1 MLEKGYSTAKE
12 GAKLS
17 VGPKEFDA
25 GMSAIRS
32 TLGFCIDLAKTRPEK
47 VNEFAAELKKIPEA
61 AKMLARFPDI
71 ETVLVKILPEIA
83 KNVDKATFL
92 KSFDEFAKEI
102 RTPALSLLDGREM
115 SDKERGDV
123 AIKLAHESV
132 KLVSS
137 SITKETVKT
146 GVESMS
152 ELAVVKN
159 NPIAAKLIGLV
170 KRRELSDDDRFA
182 LVKKANEGII
192 VFTKNPPNEA
202 ELERYANGATAL
214 VSELSKKLPKEVV
227 ADVTTYLLR
236 PQDGGNGK
244 GVEIKSATE
253 LIKLLFDNKGKLLE
267 ALKRF
272 AIGEISTM
280 KDLIQFVVEER
291 ILESNIHLAK
301 GELVARLK
309 KVVEI
314 DLVSFSGSLKAK
326 LGAEI
331 GKDVQKDAPEIP
343 VPTELK
349 DVLSNKVLSELADA
363 FFGPNRPPKI
373 TKELLAEK
381 TSKAAA
387 TAIDGMPGSTIRIGG
402 AEVPK
407 TALKAAVT
415 SAEFKSFATD
425 TFSKLAGEASKGG
438 ATMERLAQM
447 VSEIMKDPL
456 RNQHTGDRTREF
468 AINSFYALP
477 ASEIAETISN
487 NLESSGISQY
497 LKRPDGKVAF
507 DKRDIAEMVNI
518 LRDGEILPKETLS
531 RILSK
536 ENLTPPIDVKKI
548 IKDVL
553 RSLSREQASLLVEK
567 ISAKGP
573 DAAVSLLEKG
583 LSIERK
589 DSGKPLSKEDVA
601 QAVELVFEA
610 GSKIDANARKT
621 LFDRLGVDAKT
632 AEFGISF
639 LKAMGKERCVKIA
652 TDHSET
658 VGELISGKLDAK
670 KNPEK
675 LVAIGVD
682 ILYASDTA
690 TTKKIFTEA
699 RTAFP
704 SL

>member
-1 MLEKGYSTAKE
+1 
-12 GAKLS
+12 
-17 VGPKEFDA
+17 
-25 GMSAIRS
+25 
-32 TLGFCIDLAKTRPEK
+32 
-47 VNEFAAELKKIPEA
+47 
-61 AKMLARFPDI
+61 
-71 ETVLVKILPEIA
+71 
-83 KNVDKATFL
+83 
-92 KSFDEFAKEI
+92 
-102 RTPALSLLDGREM
+102 
-115 SDKERGDV
+115 
-123 AIKLAHESV
+123 
-132 KLVSS
+132 
-137 SITKETVKT
+137 
-146 GVESMS
+146 
-152 ELAVVKN
+152 
-159 NPIAAKLIGLV
+159 
-170 KRRELSDDDRFA
+170 
-182 LVKKANEGII
+182 
-192 VFTKNPPNEA
+192 
-202 ELERYANGATAL
+202 
-214 VSELSKKLPKEVV
+214 
-227 ADVTTYLLR
+227 
-236 PQDGGNGK
+236 
-244 GVEIKSATE
+244 
-253 LIKLLFDNKGKLLE
+253 
-267 ALKRF
+267 
-272 AIGEISTM
+272 
-280 KDLIQFVVEER
+280 
-291 ILESNIHLAK
+291 
-301 GELVARLK
+301 
-309 KVVEI
+309 
-314 DLVSFSGSLKAK
+314 
-326 LGAEI
+326 
-331 GKDVQKDAPEIP
+331 
-343 VPTELK
+343 
-349 DVLSNKVLSELADA
+349 
-363 FFGPNRPPKI
+363 
-373 TKELLAEK
+373 
-381 TSKAAA
+381 
-387 TAIDGMPGSTIRIGG
+387 
-402 AEVPK
+402 
-407 TALKAAVT
+407 
-415 SAEFKSFATD
+415 
-425 TFSKLAGEASKGG
+425 
-438 ATMERLAQM
+438 MERLAQM

-477 ASEIAETISN
+477 ASEIADTISN
-487 NLESSGISQY
+487 NLESSGLSQY

-536 ENLTPPIDVKKI
+536 ENLTSPIDVKKI
-548 IKDVL
+548 VKDVL